1 MAATTGTRLFTLFRG
16 KWMGTD
22 EFGNRYYEAR
32 SGADSVGRKRRWVM
46 YNGIAESS
54 KVPPAWHGW
63 LHHTLDAPLADKQAK
78 KFKWQKPHLPNLTGT
93 QGRYLPPGHL
103 LKGGKRDANEADYQA
118 WKPE

>member
-16 KWMGTD
+16 KLVGHD

-32 SGADSVGRKRRWVM
+32 GKAAAGQRKRRWVV
-46 YNGIAESS
+46 YKGIAEPS
-54 KVPPAWHGW
+54 KVPSQWHGW
-63 LHHTLDAPLADKQAK
+63 LHHTLDAPLSDKVAK
-78 KFKWQKPHLPNLTGT
+78 RFKWQKPHLPNLTGT

-103 LKGGKRDANEADYQA
+103 LKGGARAANEADYQA